1 MLVLLRAILL
11 TVFISSVGY
20 TAQAETAPQT
30 LTVEA
35 YIGVK
40 GQVHHYDADGR
51 RLGTMAISDLPPVG
65 GTVLDET
72 GARVRYRL
80 DTVKGPVWLA
90 ASSVRVKEKLTLAT
104 DCEKLDRLKAAQS
117 PQRAAAGRGL
127 ADCKE

>member
-1 MLVLLRAILL
+1 MSTLLRVTLL
-11 TVFISSVGY
+11 TVFMGAVGCL
-20 TAQAETAPQT
+20 AQAQTAPQT

-35 YIGVK
+35 YVGVK
-40 GQVHHYDADGR
+40 GQVHHYDAEGR
-51 RLGTMAISDLPPVG
+51 RLGTMAISDLPPAG

-72 GARVRYRL
+72 GTRVRYRL

-90 ASSVRVKEKLTLAT
+90 ASAVRVKEKLTLAT
-104 DCEKLDRLKAAQS
+104 DCEKLDRLKAAQV